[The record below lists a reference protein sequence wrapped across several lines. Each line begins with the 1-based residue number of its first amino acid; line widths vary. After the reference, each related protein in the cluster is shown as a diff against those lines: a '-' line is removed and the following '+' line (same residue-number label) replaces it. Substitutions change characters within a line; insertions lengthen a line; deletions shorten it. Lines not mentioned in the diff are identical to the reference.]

1 MFFARIAPMFFCA
14 AFALSLPA
22 QELFRF
28 HAAPDAQVFVHAAEA
43 GAGQSFLG
51 VGVAE
56 INAERAREL
65 KLKEERG
72 VEITNVQEDSPA
84 AKAGLKVGDV
94 VLEYQGQR
102 VIGTEQFVRLVRE
115 TPAGRTADIVVQRG
129 GSPTALK
136 ATIGSRKDHPFP
148 GIPKADLER
157 LRGQVEELREFRMP
171 DIPKAYMS
179 WRTSALGVEAESL
192 SPQLAGYF
200 GVKDGV
206 LIRSVLEDSPAQKAG
221 LKAGDV
227 IVKVGDTKVT
237 TPREVS
243 NALRSIESKETVP
256 VIVMRDRKEMTV
268 NVALDRD
275 KPARGRETPAGRPVR
290 NTGEKL

>member
-1 MFFARIAPMFFCA
+1 MFFARIVSFAFCA
-14 AFALSLPA
+14 AFAVNLSAQPA
-22 QELFRF
+22 FRF
-28 HAAPDAQVFVHAAEA
+28 HAAPEA
-43 GAGQSFLG
+43 RMWVLGGEPGAGQSFLG

-56 INAERAREL
+56 IRKERAREL

-72 VEITNVQEDSPA
+72 VEITHVQEDSPA

-115 TPAGRTADIVVQRG
+115 TPAGRTADIVVQRS
-129 GSPTALK
+129 GSPTTLK
-136 ATIGSRKDHPFP
+136 VTIGSRKDDRFP
-148 GIPKADLER
+148 GVPKVDLDR
-157 LRGQVEELREFRMP
+157 LRGELEEVREFRMP

-179 WRTSALGVEAESL
+179 WRTSTLGVEAESL

-227 IVKVGDTKVT
+227 IVKVGDEKVT

-243 NALRSIESKETVP
+243 STIRSMESKETVP
-256 VIVMRDRKEMTV
+256 VTIMRDRKEMTV
-268 NVALDRD
+268 NVALDGD
-275 KPARGRETPAGRPVR
+275 KPAKGGQAPVGRPVR